1 MSSMGWNPVWV
12 AALCKGGV
20 KDNDIKT
27 LSLSHKKLNTNKKFA
42 KKKEKKKK
50 RKRKDSHPNSN
61 LGEQILMTDENRK
74 ITNSV
79 GPHSYP

>member
-1 MSSMGWNPVWV
+1 MGWNPVWV

-27 LSLSHKKLNTNKKFA
+27 LSLSLSKKKKLNTNKK
-42 KKKEKKKK
+42 KTK
-50 RKRKDSHPNSN
+50 KDSHPNSN